1 MNDFYYSF
9 QSYFTYAIYGVLFFL
24 IISRI
29 FKRTVPNYH
38 SHFNTLLTGNY
49 SASKF
54 YETLQAK
61 ISEAE
66 VDGITFD
73 SSDLSQDNIG
83 FVKRKYLKIEFQEYE
98 FLVSA
103 CAFGKHHFFISY
115 WGEYKTAMAEQFL
128 RTIPF
133 IGNLIANRLYR
144 ITYYKHDTC
153 SSFLTLLH
161 EKVTE
166 TIKDTTDSK
175 GTNIDLPK
183 PILNDFFKR

>member
-1 MNDFYYSF
+1 MSDFYYLF
-9 QSYFTYAIYGVLFFL
+9 QSYFTYAIYTVLFFL
-24 IISRI
+24 IVSRI

-49 SASKF
+49 SALEF
-54 YETLQAK
+54 YESLAAK

-66 VDGITFD
+66 VDGVYF
-73 SSDLSQDNIG
+73 SKSNLPQNNIG
-83 FVKRKYLKIEFQEYE
+83 FVKREYLKIEFQEYQ

-115 WGEYKTAMAEQFL
+115 WGEFKTTIIEQFL
-128 RTIPF
+128 RMIPF
-133 IGNLIANRLYR
+133 GNLLANRIYR
-144 ITYYKHDTC
+144 VTYYKHDTC

-166 TIKDTTDSK
+166 TIKETADSK
-175 GTNIDLPK
+175 GANIDIPK

>member
-1 MNDFYYSF
+1 MSSIFYSIEP
-9 QSYFTYAIYGVLFFL
+9 YFKHILFAILFFFIL
-24 IISRI
+24 RRI
-29 FKRTVPNYH
+29 FKKTVPNYH

-49 SASKF
+49 SASEF
-54 YETLQAK
+54 YESLTTK

-66 VDGITFD
+66 VDGIYF
-73 SSDLSQDNIG
+73 SKSNLPQNNIG
-83 FVKRKYLKIEFQEYE
+83 FVKRKYLKIEFQEYQ

-115 WGEYKTAMAEQFL
+115 WGEYKTTIADQLL
-128 RTIPF
+128 RMLPF
-133 IGNLIANRLYR
+133 GNLLANRLYR
-144 ITYYKHDTC
+144 VTYYKHDTC

-166 TIKDTTDSK
+166 TIKETTDSK
-175 GTNIDLPK
+175 GSNIDIPK